1 MRVSACSCRKVRP
14 WNARLGRQARCSL
27 TALVVLAQLTL
38 GAAVLN
44 ADERNG
50 RPWWPHFHGPERD
63 NVSRETGL
71 LKKWPEGGPAL
82 LWKFSEAGEGFSGVS
97 IADDKIFTAGDFGDV
112 EKVLALDMD
121 GHLLWEALHGESWT
135 GPYPGSR
142 TTPAYSDGVVYQ
154 LNPAGRLAAYRAAS
168 GDEVWVV
175 DLVEAFGA
183 RYGTWAAAE
192 NVAIEGDLLF
202 CVPGGS
208 KALVVAMNKKTGETV
223 WTNTELDETAAY
235 CSPILVTCHGV
246 RQLITLTQKSVIGV
260 DAGTGKL
267 LWSHPHVT
275 RHDQNVNAP
284 VYFDGHVF
292 VASGHSGG
300 ARVVKL
306 SDDNTTA
313 TELWWDKALDN
324 CHGSVML
331 FDGCLY
337 GSSCRAG
344 GKGFFCADVLTG
356 NLRYREAGM
365 PKLSLTVAEGKIY
378 GLTQEGEVLL
388 IEPRPDRLV
397 VVSTLQT
404 PPDSKALAWS
414 HPIVCGARLYLRRG
428 EYLYAYDIR
437 AE

>member
-14 WNARLGRQARCSL
+14 WNARLGRPARCSL

-44 ADERNG
+44 ADERDG

-71 LKKWPEGGPAL
+71 LKKWPEGGPTL

-121 GHLLWEALHGESWT
+121 GRLLWESLHGESWT

-142 TTPAYSDGVVYQ
+142 TTPAYSDGIVYQ

-192 NVAIEGDLLF
+192 NVAIEGDILF

-208 KALVVAMNKKTGETV
+208 KA
-223 WTNTELDETAAY
+223 
-235 CSPILVTCHGV
+235 
-246 RQLITLTQKSVIGV
+246 
-260 DAGTGKL
+260 
-267 LWSHPHVT
+267 
-275 RHDQNVNAP
+275 
-284 VYFDGHVF
+284 
-292 VASGHSGG
+292 
-300 ARVVKL
+300 
-306 SDDNTTA
+306 
-313 TELWWDKALDN
+313 
-324 CHGSVML
+324 
-331 FDGCLY
+331 
-337 GSSCRAG
+337 
-344 GKGFFCADVLTG
+344 
-356 NLRYREAGM
+356 
-365 PKLSLTVAEGKIY
+365 
-378 GLTQEGEVLL
+378 
-388 IEPRPDRLV
+388 
-397 VVSTLQT
+397 
-404 PPDSKALAWS
+404 
-414 HPIVCGARLYLRRG
+414 
-428 EYLYAYDIR
+428 
-437 AE
+437 